1 LSVTSAMVDSQ
12 ARALRA
18 GALSRIAL
26 VTSVELAQCI
36 LATDVAAYRDNLD
49 YSARRNSRG
58 AHVSAGAGLPY
69 RFAPAMFSQL
79 FTELDATLTMPG
91 R

>member
-1 LSVTSAMVDSQ
+1 MVDSQ
-12 ARALRA
+12 VRALRA
-18 GALSRIAL
+18 GVLSRIAL

-36 LATDVAAYRDNLD
+36 LATDAAAYRDNLD
-49 YSARRNSRG
+49 YSARRSPRG

-69 RFAPAMFSQL
+69 RFAPAIFSQL
-79 FTELDATLTMPG
+79 CAGLDATLTVPG

>member
-12 ARALRA
+12 VRALRA
-18 GALSRIAL
+18 AVLSRIGL

-49 YSARRNSRG
+49 YSARRSPRG
-58 AHVSAGAGLPY
+58 AHVSAGAELPY
-69 RFAPAMFSQL
+69 RFAPATFSQL
-79 FTELDATLTMPG
+79 CAGPDAVLSMS
-91 R
+91 RR